1 MPNPHRS
8 RFSISTKLALGIIVA
23 VAIVAFVYYNPG
35 ELSFGSLGQVG
46 SGLTDI
52 FEGGAS
58 GERLNFTMSSSES
71 FLKDEMVLEDASVT
85 VNGVHT
91 IDTSVGDSVFE
102 NANEDTDVTF
112 EDFNGRMGMREGTLS
127 IEGSAKSASS
137 EGAKVKPKTKSFA
150 VAAQLVPDSY
160 SIDPVTIDKIRLVK
174 VFGSIERLGDE
185 SSTTQLSNSTIEITN
200 FQGSMSFDGT
210 SYRLTGSAT
219 EVKGKSFTLKG

>member
-1 MPNPHRS
+1 MPNPHR
-8 RFSISTKLALGIIVA
+8 RFSVSTKLALGIVVI
-23 VAIVAFVYYNPG
+23 VAIVAIVYYNPTDI
-35 ELSFGSLGQVG
+35 SFGGLKEVG

-52 FEGGAS
+52 FAGGAS

-71 FLKDEMVLEDASVT
+71 FLKDEMVLEDATVT
-85 VNGVHT
+85 ANGVHT

-102 NANEDTDVTF
+102 NSNMDSDVTF
-112 EDFNGRMGMREGTLS
+112 DGFNGRMGVSGGTLS
-127 IEGSAKSASS
+127 IEGSAKSAGS
-137 EGAKVKPKTKSFA
+137 EGATVKPKTKSFA

-174 VFGSIERLGDE
+174 VFGTIERLGDE
-185 SSTTQLSNSTIEITN
+185 SSTTQLANSTVEIAN